1 MKKIAAVLSS
11 VVAVSVFGQFVD
23 TGSAIVR
30 QHPQTSLLW
39 KTVTSS
45 RMDVMLDWPKGAV
58 SAAVA
63 VDGEVRASVADPLA
77 ASAEVSFNLPASE
90 AEERT
95 VTLTAAYFDGEGNV
109 LKESEVELALVCK
122 ADSGAV
128 RHRPAGSREW
138 GKAYAKSAVLP
149 IPENAAELTV
159 GGESVADMPSA
170 PGWYWWRRV
179 PSSPT
184 ALALTLD
191 DGSVCENSVCG
202 PAGLTIIL
210 K

>member
-1 MKKIAAVLSS
+1 
-11 VVAVSVFGQFVD
+11 
-23 TGSAIVR
+23 
-30 QHPQTSLLW
+30 
-39 KTVTSS
+39 
-45 RMDVMLDWPKGAV
+45 MDVMLDWPKGAV

-122 ADSGAV
+122 ADSRAV

-191 DGSVCENSVCG
+191 DGNVCENSVCG

>member
-1 MKKIAAVLSS
+1 MKKFGLALAAALVAGYTGIAGDSA
-11 VVAVSVFGQFVD
+11 A
-23 TGSAIVR
+23 AIVR
-30 QHPQTSLLW
+30 QDPSSSLLW

-77 ASAEVSFNLPASE
+77 ASAEISFNLPASE

-138 GKAYAKSAVLP
+138 GKAYAKSVVLP

-191 DGSVCENSVCG
+191 DENVCENSVCG